1 MALTVKINNIHPDV
15 QQALQIE
22 MDKVERAIAMHS
34 KSKFSGIKDVIS
46 DVIDLNGKMLRPL
59 FAVIS
64 AHFGEYNS
72 EKIVK
77 LAAAIEM
84 LHLATLVHDDIVDDS
99 KMRRNKESIQSKYGK
114 DMAVYAGD
122 FLLSKSLSMM
132 NSKDYDGDHMLKLT
146 KAVEHICE
154 SELLQY
160 HSKFRFMNVK
170 NYLRV
175 VSGKTAAL
183 FAISMY
189 SGAYESGC
197 EEAFAK
203 NMGRIGY
210 DLGIAFQ
217 IIDDI
222 LDFSDDQ
229 DLVGKSV
236 RNDLKKGYYTLPVI
250 YAIQNEKESILN
262 ATEAELINV
271 ILKNKG
277 IEKSRALAIKYTM
290 RAYRRIADLPDVEYK
305 NAVES
310 LAKML
315 LDRVY

>member
-1 MALTVKINNIHPDV
+1 MALTVKIDNIQPAI
-15 QQALQIE
+15 QQAIQNE
-22 MDKVERAIAMHS
+22 MEKVELAIRKHS
-34 KSKFSGIKDVIS
+34 KSKFIGIKEVIE

-59 FAVIS
+59 LVVIS
-64 AHFGEYNS
+64 AHFGKYDS

-77 LAAAIEM
+77 LAAAVEM
-84 LHLATLVHDDIVDDS
+84 LHLATLVHDDIIDDS
-99 KMRRNKESIQSKYGK
+99 KVRRGKESVQSKYGK

-122 FLLSKSLSMM
+122 FLLSKALSML
-132 NSKDYDGDHMLKLT
+132 NAKDYDGEHMQRMAR
-146 KAVEHICE
+146 AVEHICE

-160 HSKFRFMNVK
+160 HSKFRLMNVK

-183 FAISMY
+183 FATSMY
-189 SGAYESGC
+189 AGAYESGC
-197 EEAFAK
+197 DENFAK
-203 NMGRIGY
+203 NMGKIGY

-229 DLVGKSV
+229 ALVGKSV

-250 YAIQNEKESILN
+250 YAIQGENASILD
-262 ATEAELINV
+262 APEADMLIA
-271 ILKNKG
+271 IEKNKG
-277 IEKSRALAIKYTM
+277 IEKSRALAQKYTM
-290 RAYRRIADLPDVEYK
+290 RAYRRISSLPDVEYK